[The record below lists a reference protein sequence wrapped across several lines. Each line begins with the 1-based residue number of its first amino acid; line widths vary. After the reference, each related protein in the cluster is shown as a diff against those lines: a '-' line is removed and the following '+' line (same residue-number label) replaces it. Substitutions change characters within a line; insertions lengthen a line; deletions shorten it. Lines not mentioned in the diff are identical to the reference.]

1 MTLASESY
9 FRKKSREIKFLEGKF
24 KFFLKSLTG
33 LAGSAGRIFSMA
45 RVSTAI
51 TPSGIP
57 PKF

>member
-9 FRKKSREIKFLEGKF
+9 LKKSREIKFLAGKF
-24 KFFLKSLTG
+24 EFFKSLTG